1 VCTYSPSV
9 PTPSGESNSSRPGA
23 GGEGDSRN
31 GFGSF
36 EVFSLLHWPEVCA
49 GQPRRVSCGTACVMA
64 LPRNSARILFSDSR
78 PPGACA
84 FWMIEFHLFLMSLS
98 VRLGMYCSEIWA
110 HFVPISCARS
120 QISWSSSG
128 VHSPLNSSGRK
139 WLRHL
144 SRHCLPFLSWR
155 RVAIAA
161 QLSRVLGVLVV
172 AAPCSSSSPLGD
184 ELLFVLRRRVGQ
196 EALSTGFFAIGLK
209 RNLRGLASFCEV
221 LVQV

>member
-1 VCTYSPSV
+1 MCTSSPSV

-23 GGEGDSRN
+23 GGEGDSGD

-49 GQPRRVSCGTACVMA
+49 GQSRRVSCGTACVMA

-110 HFVPISCARS
+110 HFVPISCTRS

-128 VHSPLNSSGRK
+128 VHSPLNSCGRK
-139 WLRHL
+139 WLCHL

-161 QLSRVLGVLVV
+161 QLSCAWRTCCCRSLQQLQS
-172 AAPCSSSSPLGD
+172 AW
-184 ELLFVLRRRVGQ
+184 
-196 EALSTGFFAIGLK
+196 
-209 RNLRGLASFCEV
+209 
-221 LVQV
+221 